1 MSIGSTVPLNTDRAN
16 IREEHHRELPH
27 IPVVPGGGQFLAC
40 NRIGG
45 SKNLQPFLAYR
56 PDDADRQTRTRERV
70 SPDDLFRQPEVEA
83 DLANFVLEECPQRFH
98 QGEFQIV
105 REATDVV
112 MTLDVRRSRS
122 ATGFHDVGVQRPLD
136 QKIDTAARPR
146 FRDDL
151 ASGVFEDADE
161 LPPDDLA
168 LGLRFLDA
176 LERVQ
181 EALPRIHGH

>member
-1 MSIGSTVPLNTDRAN
+1 M
-16 IREEHHRELPH
+16 
-27 IPVVPGGGQFLAC
+27 
-40 NRIGG
+40 
-45 SKNLQPFLAYR
+45 
-56 PDDADRQTRTRERV
+56 
-70 SPDDLFRQPEVEA
+70 
-83 DLANFVLEECPQRFH
+83 
-98 QGEFQIV
+98 
-105 REATDVV
+105 